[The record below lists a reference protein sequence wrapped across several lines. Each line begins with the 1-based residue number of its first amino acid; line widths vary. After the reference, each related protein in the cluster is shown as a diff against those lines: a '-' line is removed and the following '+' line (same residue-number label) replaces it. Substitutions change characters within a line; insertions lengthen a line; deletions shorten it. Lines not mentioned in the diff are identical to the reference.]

1 MTGFQQIHTTL
12 LNQMHHV
19 IKAETKEVNTFPRAY
34 FSEVCTIIGGFTYL
48 CMNTNLNVTIRT
60 VDSNECIVEMVRE

>member
-1 MTGFQQIHTTL
+1 MTGFQEIHTTL

-19 IKAETKEVNTFPRAY
+19 IKAGNKEVRTFPRAY
-34 FSEVCTIIGGFTYL
+34 FSEVCQIIGGFTYL

-60 VDSNECIVEMVRE
+60 DSNECIVEMVKE